1 MINKDNLTQH
11 ISAQFNAELEEV
23 RSHLLAMGGLVE
35 KQVNDAVTSLIEAD
49 SGLAQQVREIDQQI
63 NQMESS
69 IDEEC
74 VRILARRQPAAS
86 DLRLIISIS
95 KSVIDI
101 ERIGDEATEI
111 AKRAIQLCEEGEAP
125 KGYVEVRHIGDQ
137 VRKMV
142 REALDAFARFDA
154 DLALSVAQYDKQIDR
169 EYKSALR
176 ELVTYM
182 MEDPRSISRVLS
194 VIWALRSLERIGDH
208 ARNIAELALSVAQ
221 YDKIIDREYKTALRE
236 LATYMMEDPRSI
248 SRVLSIIWVLR
259 SLERIGD
266 HARNISELVIYLVR
280 GTDVRHSGLA
290 RRGSDAAE

>member
-1 MINKDNLTQH
+1 MISKDSHTQH

-35 KQVNDAVTSLIEAD
+35 KQVNDAVTALVEAD
-49 SGLAQQVREIDQQI
+49 SGLALQVRESDMQI
-63 NQMESS
+63 NLMERN

-95 KSVIDI
+95 KSVIDL
-101 ERIGDEATEI
+101 ERIGDEATKI
-111 AKRAIQLCEEGEAP
+111 AKRAILLCEEGEAP
-125 KGYVEVRHIGDQ
+125 RGYVEVRHIGDQ

-142 REALDAFARFDA
+142 QEALDAFARFDA
-154 DLALSVAQYDKQIDR
+154 DLALSVAQYDKVIDR

-182 MEDPRSISRVLS
+182 MEDPRSISRVLN

-208 ARNIAELALSVAQ
+208 ARNIAEL
-221 YDKIIDREYKTALRE
+221 
-236 LATYMMEDPRSI
+236 
-248 SRVLSIIWVLR
+248 
-259 SLERIGD
+259 
-266 HARNISELVIYLVR
+266 VIYLVR
-280 GTDVRHSGLA
+280 GTDVRHMGLK
-290 RRGSDAAE
+290 RMQEEVQGKPSE